1 MLGIQRLMYIVEI
14 LLKQKDLLQVLL
26 LHQNPYKHLNSI
38 VLFLW
43 TTRDQLHF

>member
-1 MLGIQRLMYIVEI
+1 MYIAKV
-14 LLKQKDLLQVLL
+14 LLRQKDLLQVL

-43 TTRDQLHF
+43 ITRDQFFS